1 MNKAQRADAHD
12 KWWKPMKIK
21 TVVIDG
27 KTYAEVNEQNLPV
40 YVHDDG
46 KEVGFDAVHAVQK
59 ISSLNAEAKTHR
71 EAKEA
76 AEAGLK
82 TFEGLDPE
90 KARQALNTIKNFDD
104 KKLIDAG
111 EAERVRNEAI
121 DSVKQTFETQIG
133 QITQERDTYQQQLH
147 SELIGGGFARSKFST
162 EKLAVPTDMVQ
173 AMFGKNFKVENG
185 KPVAY
190 DSKGQKIYSRTN
202 HGDEAGFD
210 EALEILVEGY
220 QHKNS
225 ILKGNQS
232 TGGGFQGGNGG
243 QGGAK
248 SMPRQG
254 FESLSPS
261 DKASF
266 MKDGGQITD

>member
-1 MNKAQRADAHD
+1 
-12 KWWKPMKIK
+12 MKIK
-21 TVVIDG
+21 TVTIEG
-27 KTYAEVNEQNLPV
+27 KTYAEVNEQGLPL
-40 YVHDDG
+40 YIHDDG
-46 KEVGFDAVHAVQK
+46 KEVGFDAVHAIQK

-76 AEAGLK
+76 AETTLK
-82 TFEGLDPE
+82 GFEGLDAE
-90 KARQALNTIKNFDD
+90 KARAALTTVGNLDA

-121 DSVKQTFETQIG
+121 DSVKQTYETQLG
-133 QITQERDTYQQQLH
+133 QLTQDRDTYQQQLH
-147 SELIGGGFARSKFST
+147 GELIGGGFARSKFAN

-190 DSKGQKIYSRTN
+190 DDKGQKIYSRTN

-210 EALEILVEGY
+210 EALEILVGGY
-220 QHKNS
+220 QHKDS
-225 ILKGNQS
+225 IIKGSQA
-232 TGGGFQGGNGG
+232 GGGGYQNNNGG
-243 QGGAK
+243 SGGGK
-248 SMPRQG
+248 SMSRQS
-254 FESLSPS
+254 FEQLNPA

-266 MKDGGQITD
+266 MKDGGQLAEN